1 MIENWGHALEF
12 LWQDKKEEELF
23 MLTPDYYLLFWT
35 SVLLT
40 PCIYD
45 VCASM
50 HLDTIA
56 TDWFILDVDPA
67 SQCLP
72 ASLPY
77 LTQENKKSTS
87 LHHNVALTE
96 DPSSRNQEYFSNSG
110 GIKMVLPTKI
120 VPINLLRMAILPF
133 KYWHQMA
140 PHNLSLWFWYLSGS
154 HYLPSSIF

>member
-1 MIENWGHALEF
+1 MIENLGYALEF
-12 LWQDKKEEELF
+12 LWQDKKEEE
-23 MLTPDYYLLFWT
+23 
-35 SVLLT
+35 LT

-110 GIKMVLPTKI
+110 GI
-120 VPINLLRMAILPF
+120 R
-133 KYWHQMA
+133 
-140 PHNLSLWFWYLSGS
+140 WYCQQR
-154 HYLPSSIF
+154 

>member
-1 MIENWGHALEF
+1 MIENLGYALEF

-23 MLTPDYYLLFWT
+23 MLSPDYYLLFWT
-35 SVLLT
+35 SILLT

-110 GIKMVLPTKI
+110 GI
-120 VPINLLRMAILPF
+120 R
-133 KYWHQMA
+133 
-140 PHNLSLWFWYLSGS
+140 WYCQQR
-154 HYLPSSIF
+154 